1 MPRPTNRFIA
11 TLASVALTLAPL
23 TPALAGGGG
32 GYGGH
37 GGSTPDCPNMGGHKP
52 PPAPSYKNININK
65 NINIFKPV
73 VINKNIN
80 INKNVIINKNVVINK
95 VSAIASA
102 EASAISSAGA
112 ASQSQAGAQS
122 IVYAGSYQIINY
134 KSSGT
139 GGAIAIAAVH
149 GGGGACHMQEANVV
163 KSIHAVC
170 VSFEGREYA
179 ASHMVG
185 ETWIDSGYE
194 GEIARCIPGS
204 HLKVTIGD
212 VLQSDQGLAGTYE
225 HGQVLECGEHEALR
239 HFKDGMVKCAPAIP
253 VPDCTERTNLR
264 RWGTGDFFFSF
275 RAQVCVGESR
285 TAEAA
290 TESTEVGGMTL
301 DGGVGDNNP

>member
-1 MPRPTNRFIA
+1 MSRKFNSFTA
-11 TLASVALTLAPL
+11 ALVSAAVTLAPL
-23 TPALAGGGG
+23 SPALAGNMGG
-32 GYGGH
+32 GYGG
-37 GGSTPDCPNMGGHKP
+37 TPMPPPPCPDNGGHG
-52 PPAPSYKNININK
+52 SSININK

-80 INKNVIINKNVVINK
+80 INKNVIINKNIVINK
-95 VSAIASA
+95 VNAYAAAEAVASA
-102 EASAISSAGA
+102 SANAGSNAGA
-112 ASQSQAGAQS
+112 NAGAQT

-134 KSSGT
+134 NNRGG

-149 GGGGACHMQEANVV
+149 AGGACHMQEATVV

-185 ETWIDSGYE
+185 DTWIEAGYE

-212 VLQSDQGLAGTYE
+212 VLQSDQGMAGTYE
-225 HGQVLECGEHEALR
+225 HGQVIECGEHEALR

-264 RWGTGDFFFSF
+264 RWGTGDFFFSY
-275 RAQVCVGESR
+275 RAQVCVTDSH
-285 TAEAA
+285 TADAGAAA
-290 TESTEVGGMTL
+290 TASEAEVSGMSL
-301 DGGVGDNNP
+301 DGGVGDNSGY